1 MVVAAVASHVT
12 AVQALKLP
20 SDLTTY
26 HNALSF
32 STGCCLI
39 GMIARLVSL
48 IPCLSWH
55 VRLATPEV
63 ASGWKS
69 ALLIVQKGMVEQSE
83 IPWR

>member
-1 MVVAAVASHVT
+1 VVVAAVASHVT

-55 VRLATPEV
+55 TFGLPLLRLRAV
-63 ASGWKS
+63 GR
-69 ALLIVQKGMVEQSE
+69 VHC
-83 IPWR
+83 